1 VSGDGTFQLQ
11 TVDIDVHAFFRTQ
24 IIGILYGRAQQLVN
38 RGRHSFVS
46 ERQSVESIF
55 HPTSFDQI
63 QDETGLLRRDAHVTG
78 LSSKFHNASPLRL
91 RRRWRRRGSRSAGG
105 RWSSWPAG
113 HASRFGRYFRRR
125 SHRVSLELPGE
136 TKFAQL
142 V

>member
-1 VSGDGTFQLQ
+1 
-11 TVDIDVHAFFRTQ
+11 FRTQ

-55 HPTSFDQI
+55 PPTSFDQI
-63 QDETGLLRRDAHVTG
+63 EDEAGLLRRDAHVTG

-91 RRRWRRRGSRSAGG
+91 RRRWRWRGSGSA
-105 RWSSWPAG
+105 RRHWSSRTTR
-113 HASRFGRYFRRR
+113 HASRLGRYFRCRP
-125 SHRVSLELPGE
+125 HRVSLKLPGE

-142 V
+142 VTHHV